1 MAVFEYNAVDLDSSG
16 VAGTVIAESPRQA
29 RDILRGRGLTVT
41 HLQALK
47 QEQTLS
53 FRQRRRGKSAK
64 YQVVAFVRELA
75 TLSAAGIPLLSA
87 LHTLAEQHRGHFRTV
102 IEILADEVAS
112 GTGLAEAMRRHPEY
126 FDELCHNVVQVGE
139 NTGALEQAL
148 RRLAEFKEK
157 AHRLRSRV
165 ITAMIY
171 PAIVAVVGLAVAVFM
186 MTFVVPNLLN
196 ALANAGRPLPW
207 ITQVVKTCSE
217 VLVRWW
223 WALLLG
229 AGACTVGLR
238 MFWQTARGR
247 LAVDGLVL
255 RVPII
260 GELITK
266 ETTSRMA
273 VVLAALLRSGLEF
286 VQAVQIT
293 KRTLHNTV
301 FRRAMD
307 DYETAVG
314 AGSDISGPLRA
325 SGVFSPMV
333 VQMLAVGQQS
343 GDLEELLEQLAI
355 SYSHE
360 VDVATTRLTAVLE
373 PLLIVLLAVVIGFI
387 AFATILP
394 ILEISNVL

>member
-1 MAVFEYNAVDLDSSG
+1 MAVFEYNAVDLDASAVG
-16 VAGTVIAESPRQA
+16 GTVMADSPRQA
-29 RDILRGRGLTVT
+29 RDLLRARGLTVT
-41 HLQALK
+41 NLHAL
-47 QEQTLS
+47 ERADTLS
-53 FRQRRRGKSAK
+53 FRQRRRGKSAQ

-102 IEILADEVAS
+102 IEVLADAVAS
-112 GTGLAEAMRRHPEY
+112 GTSLAEAMERHPEY

-139 NTGALEQAL
+139 STGGLEQAL

-165 ITAMIY
+165 ITALIY
-171 PAIVAVVGLAVAVFM
+171 PAIVGTVGLAVAVFM
-186 MTFVVPNLLN
+186 MTFVVPNLLST
-196 ALANAGRPLPW
+196 LANAGRPLPW
-207 ITQVVKTCSE
+207 VTQVVKSCSE
-217 VLVRWW
+217 LLVRWW

-229 AGACTVGLR
+229 AGAAGAGLR
-238 MFWQTARGR
+238 LIWRSPPGR
-247 LAVDGLVL
+247 LAVDRLVL

-273 VVLAALLRSGLEF
+273 VVMAALLRSGLDF
-286 VQAVQIT
+286 VQAVRIT

-307 DYETAVG
+307 DYEAAVG

-343 GDLEELLEQLAI
+343 GELEELLEQLAT